1 MITTGEACA
10 AALPKRSSSRRVRT
24 VIVEAMTSTDTP
36 IDTTAIDNYVAA
48 WNETDQ
54 AARDKLLAAAVGDDL
69 WCRDPMLEAD
79 GREAFSSVLA
89 AVQERFPGHVLT
101 RTSEVDAHHDVV
113 RFTWALGVP
122 GEAPVF
128 AGVDMAKLDTEG
140 KLHRIVGFAGETVT

>member
-1 MITTGEACA
+1 
-10 AALPKRSSSRRVRT
+10 
-24 VIVEAMTSTDTP
+24 
-36 IDTTAIDNYVAA
+36 
-48 WNETDQ
+48 
-54 AARDKLLAAAVGDDL
+54 
-69 WCRDPMLEAD
+69 MLEAD

-128 AGVDMAKLDTEG
+128 AGVDMAKLDPEG